1 MNANNQIP
9 LEFSFASPLR
19 EYTQQPIA
27 PWAPPRI
34 RRINTIL
41 NEYLDDTEEY
51 PSRHIDS
58 LVFPDM
64 ELEFEDEDD
73 EMDIVPNPNVTLFR
87 GNREDSDDEM
97 DIVPNPNITLFRGN
111 REDSDDELDLESD
124 DDDKTVINPL
134 NYDED
139 AMELEDD
146 STIVLHLWTFKL
158 PIYLS

>member
-73 EMDIVPNPNVTLFR
+73 EMDIVPNPN
-87 GNREDSDDEM
+87 
-97 DIVPNPNITLFRGN
+97 ITLFRGN